1 MHFLHRAFS
10 SIKCSFI
17 AAIMTTTTILLLIA
31 TIFVVFAFI
40 VKSPPGNVFLEN
52 KNYQEEQPISYA
64 YTQIDEEEKQQQK
77 IENHKHR
84 NNSHRNHLKPSTL
97 RKSHPIEL
105 TIDSGSIR
113 GEYLTIGANEFAV
126 FKGIP
131 YAAPPVGSLR
141 FQAPEPPAKWRGV
154 MNASQYAPM
163 CAQRQRDRPMD
174 PLNLY
179 KIHISE
185 DCLYLNVFAPP
196 QFTNDSYP
204 TIVFLHGGRF
214 QFGSSAD
221 YPQHA
226 ILNNFVSRKVVFVS
240 LNFRLGPMGFLS
252 TGDSVLPGNLGLWDI
267 LLALKWVQINAH
279 VFGGD
284 PNNVLLMGH
293 GSGASA
299 ASLLALSPK
308 AEGLFHKIMLMS
320 GTAITPGVVRD
331 TAINATWA
339 LDARL
344 HCRSFNSSELLECFK
359 KQLRDEILSFE
370 PDPDP
375 DYDLFVPIIDGEQ
388 GIIPDDPETLAIS
401 RRKMPIMLGTTKDE
415 SALQILLLKEKP
427 VNLSEGLLITEA
439 EQLVTNLTSSYSG
452 FTNRQLIGEATKHEY
467 IWSKVDHSESPH
479 LNESILKMFSHFWY
493 DAPTSRLAT
502 YYARQAMPVFLYSF
516 DHVSE
521 NFETNWVFHGCDEI
535 FLFELERRFLVTRRD
550 RNWQLDRRVT
560 ELFADMIVNF
570 LRTDDP
576 TPESARLNFNWT
588 SCSTGELDHLSVTD
602 SPSMKV
608 GFRWQ
613 AHVFWNKYVRHLDSV
628 DVGNMQKITLLDKQ
642 LGDYQLATWLLLFC
656 SLFFFAILV
665 GLACYCTR
673 KEPDEDEL

>member
-1 MHFLHRAFS
+1 MHLLHRAFS
-10 SIKCSFI
+10 SINKCSI
-17 AAIMTTTTILLLIA
+17 ITTTIILILIGA
-31 TIFVVFAFI
+31 IFVVFAFV
-40 VKSPPGNVFLEN
+40 VKSPPGRVFLEEN
-52 KNYQEEQPISYA
+52 FQNSPISYA
-64 YTQIDEEEKQQQK
+64 YTQLDENIEGKGQQK

-84 NNSHRNHLKPSTL
+84 NNTHRNHVKPSFL

-141 FQAPEPPAKWRGV
+141 FQLPELPAKWRGV

-163 CAQRQRDRPMD
+163 CAQRHRDRAID

-214 QFGSSAD
+214 QYGSSAD

-320 GTAITPGVVRD
+320 GTAITPGTVRD

-359 KQLRDEILSFE
+359 KQLRDEILDFE

-388 GIIPDDPETLAIS
+388 GIIPDDPESLALS
-401 RRKMPIMLGTTKDE
+401 RRKMPIMLGTTRDE

-427 VNLSEGLLITEA
+427 VNLSEGLLISEA
-439 EQLVTNLTSSYSG
+439 EQLVTNLTSSYTG
-452 FTNRQLIGEATKHEY
+452 FTNKQLIGEATKHEY
-467 IWSKVDHSESPH
+467 IWS
-479 LNESILKMFSHFWY
+479 KMFSHFWY

-521 NFETNWVFHGCDEI
+521 NFETNC
-535 FLFELERRFLVTRRD
+535 ELSFQGNVLI
-550 RNWQLDRRVT
+550 L
-560 ELFADMIVNF
+560 I
-570 LRTDDP
+570 
-576 TPESARLNFNWT
+576 PE
-588 SCSTGELDHLSVTD
+588 
-602 SPSMKV
+602 K
-608 GFRWQ
+608 
-613 AHVFWNKYVRHLDSV
+613 
-628 DVGNMQKITLLDKQ
+628 
-642 LGDYQLATWLLLFC
+642 
-656 SLFFFAILV
+656 
-665 GLACYCTR
+665 
-673 KEPDEDEL
+673 

>member
-1 MHFLHRAFS
+1 MGRVPIVNPQHAILSNFVSRKVVFVSLNFRLGPMGFLS
-10 SIKCSFI
+10 TGDSVLPGNLGLWD
-17 AAIMTTTTILLLIA
+17 ILLALKWVQINA
-31 TIFVVFAFI
+31 HVFGGD
-40 VKSPPGNVFLEN
+40 P
-52 KNYQEEQPISYA
+52 
-64 YTQIDEEEKQQQK
+64 
-77 IENHKHR
+77 
-84 NNSHRNHLKPSTL
+84 NN
-97 RKSHPIEL
+97 
-105 TIDSGSIR
+105 D
-113 GEYLTIGANEFAV
+113 
-126 FKGIP
+126 
-131 YAAPPVGSLR
+131 
-141 FQAPEPPAKWRGV
+141 
-154 MNASQYAPM
+154 
-163 CAQRQRDRPMD
+163 
-174 PLNLY
+174 
-179 KIHISE
+179 
-185 DCLYLNVFAPP
+185 
-196 QFTNDSYP
+196 
-204 TIVFLHGGRF
+204 
-214 QFGSSAD
+214 
-221 YPQHA
+221 PQHA

-252 TGDSVLPGNLGLWDI
+252 TGDSVLPGNLGLWDILLALKWVQINAHVFGGDPNNGDSVLPGNLGLWDI

-320 GTAITPGVVRD
+320 GTAITPGTVRD

-359 KQLRDEILSFE
+359 KQLRDEILDFEKQLRDEILDFE

-388 GIIPDDPETLAIS
+388 GIIPDDPESLALS
-401 RRKMPIMLGTTKDE
+401 RRKMPIMLGTTRDE

-427 VNLSEGLLITEA
+427 VNLSEGLLISEA
-439 EQLVTNLTSSYSG
+439 EQLVTNLTSSYTG
-452 FTNRQLIGEATKHEY
+452 FTNKQLIGEATKHEY
-467 IWSKVDHSESPH
+467 IWS
-479 LNESILKMFSHFWY
+479 KMFSHFWY

-576 TPESARLNFNWT
+576 TPESARLNFNWN
-588 SCSTGELDHLSVTD
+588 SSSTGELDHLSVTD
-602 SPSMKV
+602 SPSMRRRFLVTRRDRNWQLDRRVTELFADMIVNFLRTDDPTPESARLNFNWNSSSTGELDHLSVTDSPSMRV

-613 AHVFWNKYVRHLDSV
+613 AHIFWNKYVRHLDSV